1 MTKKLLILFLSFS
14 LTGQAMAQ
22 QKGSDRFMIRG
33 VCWVAGDSIIDRNL
47 NPLEEN
53 YVNWISQTP
62 FGYQRGHDNPE
73 VRFDGNSSHW
83 GESDH
88 GLIHT
93 ARLAHERGM
102 QVILKPH
109 IWLVR
114 SEEKW
119 RSDIRMNSPEEWDA
133 WFTNYANFIL
143 HYARVAEEGNMEALC
158 IGTELHLTA
167 VLHPEKWIE
176 IIKKVREVYSGKL
189 TYAANFYKEFEEIT
203 FWNHLDAIGVQG
215 YFPVSKNKNP
225 TKEELCASWKPHK
238 EKMQSMYERYGKP
251 IIFTEAGYKNSDD
264 AAIEPWVWPHRME
277 EKVVSE
283 ETQAVCLD
291 AMFESLWQEDWFAG
305 IFIWKWF
312 HSSYKYTQEEYAE
325 YRAERQRRRIEKGGS
340 TPGPRITFSPQGM
353 QGEKV
358 MQKWY
363 QRQVE
368 EEKKAP
374 RSDE

>member
-1 MTKKLLILFLSFS
+1 
-14 LTGQAMAQ
+14 
-22 QKGSDRFMIRG
+22 MIRG

-53 YVNWISQTP
+53 FVNWISQTP
-62 FGYQRGHDNPE
+62 FAYQRGHNNPE
-73 VRFDGNSSHW
+73 VRFDKNSSLW
-83 GESDH
+83 GESDE

-93 ARLAHERGM
+93 ARLAHARGM

-109 IWLVR
+109 IWLVKANG
-114 SEEKW
+114 KW
-119 RSDIRMNSPEEWDA
+119 RSDIEMHSPEDWDV
-133 WFTNYANFIL
+133 WFAGYTDFIL
-143 HYARVAEEGNMEALC
+143 HYARVAEKGKMEALC

-167 VLHPEKWIE
+167 VLQPEKWIE
-176 IIKKVREVYSGKL
+176 IIRKVREVYSGKL

-215 YFPVSKNKNP
+215 YFPLSKNKNP
-225 TKEELCASWKPHK
+225 TKEELCASWEPHK
-238 EKMQSMYERYGKP
+238 QKMQKMYEKFGKP

-277 EKVVSE
+277 DRVPSE

-312 HSSYKYTQEEYAE
+312 HTSYKYTPEEYAV
-325 YRAERQRRRIEKGGS
+325 YLAERQRRRIERGRA

-353 QGEKV
+353 EGEKV

-363 QRQVE
+363 RKQVE
-368 EEKKAP
+368 SETGVS
-374 RSDE
+374 RSDQ